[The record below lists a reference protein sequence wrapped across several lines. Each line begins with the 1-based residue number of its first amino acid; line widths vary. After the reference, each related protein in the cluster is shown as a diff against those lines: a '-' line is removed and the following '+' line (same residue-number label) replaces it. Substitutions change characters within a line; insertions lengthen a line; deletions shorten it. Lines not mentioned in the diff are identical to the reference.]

1 MEIAQKEN
9 PKASDTI
16 EGAMKVYQ
24 NKFRKIME
32 ERHGRNG
39 SFEGVFQEVFEGG
52 T

>member
-24 NKFRKIME
+24 DKFKRIME
-32 ERHGRNG
+32 ERHG
-39 SFEGVFQEVFEGG
+39 SIEMLEGG
-52 T
+52 D